1 MPIAVGL
8 RWIEIDDDA
17 GVLALEFGEPGV
29 VLLALKRRSDADATM
44 GYWLDEQGKVLG
56 QIQAG
61 QA

>member
-17 GVLALEFGEPGV
+17 GALAFEFGEPGV
-29 VLLALKRRSDADATM
+29 VLLALRREGGADTTT

-56 QIQAG
+56 RVEAG